1 MKMKHVANRR
11 RSVSSR
17 AFIALLALVLVI
29 GCVAGGT
36 VAWLVATSD
45 TVTNTFTYGDINI
58 TLAETTGEDYK
69 IIPGK
74 DIPKD
79 PKVTVTA
86 GSEACWLFVKV
97 EESGTFVADKVT
109 YAIDKDWTALE
120 GEKGVYY
127 RKVAAVTAD
136 TDFSVLEG
144 NKITVKD
151 TLTKGDI
158 KDIAATNPTLT
169 FTAYA
174 VQQENI
180 PDAATAWKA
189 ANPTTTTNPSAIATL
204 NYLKKEYQV
213 HEEEDYRAV
222 PLRRPS
228 GGRRCGRLS
237 CLLHR

>member
-36 VAWLVATSD
+36 VAWLVAETKP
-45 TVTNTFTYGDINI
+45 VVNTFTYGNIDIAL
-58 TLAETTGEDYK
+58 TETTGTSYK
-69 IIPGK
+69 IIPGT
-74 DIPKD
+74 DITKN
-79 PKVTVTA
+79 PKVTVKA

-109 YAIDKDWTALE
+109 YAIDKGWKALE

-127 RKVAAVTAD
+127 REVAAVTAD

-174 VQQENI
+174 VQKENI

-189 ANPTTTTNPSAIATL
+189 ANPTTTTNP
-204 NYLKKEYQV
+204 
-213 HEEEDYRAV
+213 
-222 PLRRPS
+222 
-228 GGRRCGRLS
+228 
-237 CLLHR
+237 